1 MKIYLIRHAEKS
13 IDTGDVSITPHGKNQ
28 AIFTGEYLKKI
39 NIDLLFSST
48 QKRAIATAKIIGKFI
63 KKNPHISKLLNERIS
78 YGEIPELS
86 YKDYLKL
93 CSKST
98 YERTF
103 VLPNGKTSIKAGEEF
118 ESLIKKYY
126 KGKKDI
132 AIVSHSGVIVDYLRN
147 NFETGL
153 LKKTSPYFSKFYA
166 VRSCSI
172 TEIEVVNSTKK
183 LVRLDSVTHLKPI
196 ELL

>member
-1 MKIYLIRHAEKS
+1 MKIYLIRHAEKL
-13 IDTGDVSITPHGKNQ
+13 IDTGDVSITPYGKNQ
-28 AIFTGEYLKKI
+28 ATFTGEYLKKI

-48 QKRAIATAKIIGKFI
+48 QKRAISTAKIIGKI
-63 KKNPHISKLLNERIS
+63 IRKNPHISKLLNERIS
-78 YGEIPELS
+78 YGEIPGLS

-103 VLPNGKTSIKAGEEF
+103 VLPNGKTSIKAGEKF

-132 AIVSHSGVIVDYLRN
+132 AIISHSGVIVDFLRN
-147 NFETGL
+147 NFKASL
-153 LKKTSPYFSKFYA
+153 LRKMSLYFTRFYS
-166 VRSCSI
+166 VKNCSI
-172 TEIEVVNSTKK
+172 TEIEVINSIKK
-183 LVRLDSVTHLKPI
+183 LIKLDFVAHLKI
-196 ELL
+196 

>member
-1 MKIYLIRHAEKS
+1 MRIYLIRHAEKI
-13 IDTGDVSITPHGKNQ
+13 IDKGDVSITSRGKSQ
-28 AIFTGEYLKKI
+28 ATFTGRYLKTLH
-39 NIDLLFSST
+39 IDLLFSSS
-48 QKRAIATAKIIGKFI
+48 QKRAVETAQIIGKYI
-63 KKNPHISKLLNERIS
+63 KKYPHASRLLNERIS
-78 YGEIPELS
+78 LGEIPKLS

-118 ESLIKKYY
+118 QSLIKKYY

-183 LVRLDSVTHLKPI
+183 LVRLDSVTHLKPSC
-196 ELL
+196 